1 MIKVVSEV
9 FIEETSK
16 GFLVSIR
23 DNSQYQHEQ
32 ISLNRGMYKKTYL
45 SLSNYLEI
53 QNGNCVY
60 LSKVKTYPSTNSKKF

>member
-16 GFLVSIR
+16 GFLVAIR
-23 DNSQYQHEQ
+23 NNSRYQHEQ
-32 ISLNRGMYKKTYL
+32 ISLNKGMYKKTYL

-53 QNGNCVY
+53 QNGNYVY
-60 LSKVKTYPSTNSKKF
+60 LSKVKTYPSTNPKNF